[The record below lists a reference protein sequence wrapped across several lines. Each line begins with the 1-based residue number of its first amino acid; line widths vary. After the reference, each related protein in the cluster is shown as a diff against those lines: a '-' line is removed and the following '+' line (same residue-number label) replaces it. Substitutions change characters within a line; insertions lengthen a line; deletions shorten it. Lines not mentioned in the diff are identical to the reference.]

1 LLTHRAVLRRT
12 ATSYGE
18 RVAIIDEAG
27 VAITYTELEART
39 TAIAEAL
46 LAAGLRPGDRVL
58 WLSKNCVEY
67 LLVYFATAKAN
78 LVIAPLNYW
87 LRPAELDQLTG
98 LVEPAA
104 VFASS
109 EYAELVDSLAST
121 AASRVRV
128 LLDGHRDGW
137 TEFRSLEAA
146 TLSGAD
152 GTGAL
157 AALPDDEDALHEII
171 FTSGTTGQSKGVM
184 RSQRKRILDSMN
196 AALAFELGRN
206 DHMVFYGPQFHVGGA
221 SVPNQLLVQGGTVS
235 IITFDPAVAVETIK
249 RGVTYIVGVPAHYN
263 LIFES
268 GALQGVDTSRVR
280 GCYVGGSIATR
291 QLFEAITRHF
301 PKADL
306 VHGYGSTESG
316 PHTMA
321 LRGQDFLDHYGSLG
335 LPVPGN
341 EVRVAGAD
349 GCDVAR
355 GEVGE
360 LVVRADTV
368 MDGYWKRPDL
378 TAGALSADGW
388 LRTGDLVRQDESGY
402 FLLAGRLKDMI
413 ISGGE
418 NVYPKEVE
426 DVIATHESVAEVAV
440 IGVPDP
446 IYEERVVALLRV
458 KPGCVAP
465 RAEEITRF
473 VRAQLAGFKTPR
485 EVYVVEDF
493 PRTGI
498 GKISKEELKASYGS
512 VFGQRV

>member
-1 LLTHRAVLRRT
+1 VLTHRDVLRRT
-12 ATSYGE
+12 ASSYGD
-18 RVAIIDEAG
+18 RIAILDEAG
-27 VAITYTELEART
+27 QSLNYRQLDART
-39 TAIAEAL
+39 DAIADGL
-46 LAAGLRPGDRVL
+46 VAAGLRPRDRVV

-67 LLVYFATAKAN
+67 LLVYFATAKAG

-87 LRPAELDQLTG
+87 LRPGELDQLTG

-104 VFASS
+104 VFASA
-109 EYAELVDSLAST
+109 EYAELVESLPSV
-121 AASRVRV
+121 AAARLRVTLGPARP
-128 LLDGHRDGW
+128 GW
-137 TEFRSLEAA
+137 TEFGSLQA
-146 TLSGAD
+146 TTDATVV
-152 GTGAL
+152 TGAL
-157 AALPDDEDALHEII
+157 DHVANDENALHEII

-268 GALQGVDTSRVR
+268 GALAGVDTSRVR
-280 GCYVGGSIATR
+280 GCYVGGSVATR
-291 QLFEAITRHF
+291 QLFEAITKHF
-301 PKADL
+301 PNADL

-341 EVRVAGAD
+341 EVRVAAAD
-349 GCDVAR
+349 GGDVER

-360 LVVRADTV
+360 LVVRSDTV

-378 TAGALSADGW
+378 TANALSDDGW

-402 FLLAGRLKDMI
+402 FMLAGRLKDMI

-426 DVIATHESVAEVAV
+426 DVIATHDSVAEVAV

-446 IYEERVVALLRV
+446 IYEERVVALVRV
-458 KPGCVAP
+458 KPGCEGLQP
-465 RAEEITRF
+465 AEISAF
-473 VRAQLAGFKTPR
+473 VRGQLAGFKTPR
-485 EVYVVEDF
+485 EVYVVDDF

-512 VFGQRV
+512 VFGKQPA